1 MSRNRTKTLTPRDL
15 AKFAF
20 PEWRGRKISVAD
32 GNRVYVG
39 GTFWDGGSRTE
50 YVAVRLA
57 TGERCDLPRSART
70 PREMGGTAPD
80 ASVTVPE
87 GVAVISHSVFCGK
100 DAGCTITF
108 GSPLALDAKAAPAL
122 EAGE

>member
-1 MSRNRTKTLTPRDL
+1 
-15 AKFAF
+15 
-20 PEWRGRKISVAD
+20 
-32 GNRVYVG
+32 
-39 GTFWDGGSRTE
+39 
-50 YVAVRLA
+50 
-57 TGERCDLPRSART
+57 
-70 PREMGGTAPD
+70 MGGTAPD